1 MTFLNSILN
10 NSKKYESPFNH
21 WEYNNALSDEAIKE
35 IENADIPDISK
46 HNLNYDGT
54 RAIDGGAAEFRE
66 GIASG
71 GKAIKFRCFVTK
83 ENASQFPNLV
93 KFINELQSKETRNA
107 ISKMIDKDLS
117 NSFVRLEII
126 GDKKGFWLKPHKD
139 ISEKLMT
146 MMVWSNPYNESSNLG
161 TDLYDKNFKLVKTI
175 EYIHNSGYFFSSGD
189 DTWHGLELKEIQK
202 ERRCIQINYVTFN
215 TDWPV
220 EKSA

>member
-1 MTFLNSILN
+1 MNLENLTHADF
-10 NSKKYESPFNH
+10 PFNH
-21 WEYNNALSDEAIKE
+21 WIFSNCLEEGALDEISYS
-35 IENADIPDISK
+35 NIPLGDRM
-46 HNLNYDGT
+46 YDGT
-54 RAIDGGAAEFRE
+54 RAADHTGQGVDGKLRLF
-66 GIASG
+66 I
-71 GKAIKFRCFVTK
+71 TK
-83 ENASQFPNLV
+83 NNCQNFPYLT
-93 KFINELQSKETRNA
+93 KLIQSLQSIEMVNK
-107 ISKMIDKDLS
+107 ISKIIDKDLS
-117 NSFVRLEII
+117 NSYVRLEVI

-146 MMVWSNPYNESSNLG
+146 MMVWANPYNEASNLG

-175 EYIHNSGYFFSSGD
+175 KYVHNSGYFFSSGG

>member
-1 MTFLNSILN
+1 MNLENLTHADF
-10 NSKKYESPFNH
+10 PFNH
-21 WEYNNALSDEAIKE
+21 WVFSNCLEEGALDEISYS
-35 IENADIPDISK
+35 NIPSGDRM
-46 HNLNYDGT
+46 YDGT
-54 RAIDGGAAEFRE
+54 RAADYTGQGVDGKLRLF
-66 GIASG
+66 I
-71 GKAIKFRCFVTK
+71 TK
-83 ENASQFPNLV
+83 NNYQNFPFLT
-93 KFINELQSKETRNA
+93 KLIQSLQSKEMVNK
-107 ISKMIDKDLS
+107 ISKIIHKDLS
-117 NSFVRLEII
+117 NSYVRLEVI

-146 MMVWSNPYNESSNLG
+146 MMVWANPYNEASNLG

-175 EYIHNSGYFFSSGD
+175 KYVHNSGYFFSSGD

>member
-1 MTFLNSILN
+1 MNLENLTHADF
-10 NSKKYESPFNH
+10 PFNH
-21 WEYNNALSDEAIKE
+21 WVFSNCLEEGALDEISYS
-35 IENADIPDISK
+35 NIPSGDRM
-46 HNLNYDGT
+46 YDGT
-54 RAIDGGAAEFRE
+54 RAADHTGQGVDGKLRLF
-66 GIASG
+66 I
-71 GKAIKFRCFVTK
+71 TK
-83 ENASQFPNLV
+83 NNCQIFPYLT
-93 KFINELQSKETRNA
+93 KLIQSLQSKEMVNK
-107 ISKMIDKDLS
+107 ISKLIDKDLS
-117 NSFVRLEII
+117 NSYVRLEVI

-146 MMVWSNPYNESSNLG
+146 MMVWANPYNEASNLG

-175 EYIHNSGYFFSSGD
+175 KYVHNSGYFFSSGD

>member
-1 MTFLNSILN
+1 MNLENLTHSDF
-10 NSKKYESPFNH
+10 PFNH
-21 WEYNNALSDEAIKE
+21 WVFSNCLEEGALDEISYS
-35 IENADIPDISK
+35 NIPSGDRM
-46 HNLNYDGT
+46 YDGT
-54 RAIDGGAAEFRE
+54 RAADHTGQGVDGKLRLF
-66 GIASG
+66 I
-71 GKAIKFRCFVTK
+71 TK
-83 ENASQFPNLV
+83 NNCQNFPYLT
-93 KFINELQSKETRNA
+93 KLIQSLQRKEMVNK
-107 ISKMIDKDLS
+107 ISKIIDKDLS
-117 NSFVRLEII
+117 NSYVRLEVI

-146 MMVWSNPYNESSNLG
+146 MMVWANPYNEASNLG

-175 EYIHNSGYFFSSGD
+175 KYVHNSGYFFSSGD

>member
-1 MTFLNSILN
+1 MKLENLTHTDF
-10 NSKKYESPFNH
+10 PFNH
-21 WEYNNALSDEAIKE
+21 WVFSNCLEEGALDEISFS
-35 IENADIPDISK
+35 NIPSGDRM
-46 HNLNYDGT
+46 YDGT
-54 RAIDGGAAEFRE
+54 RAADHTGQGVDGKLRLF
-66 GIASG
+66 I
-71 GKAIKFRCFVTK
+71 TK
-83 ENASQFPNLV
+83 NNCQSFPYLT
-93 KFINELQSKETRNA
+93 KLIQSLQNKEMVNK
-107 ISKMIDKDLS
+107 ISKIIDKDLS
-117 NSFVRLEII
+117 NSYVRLEVI

-146 MMVWSNPYNESSNLG
+146 MMVWANPYNEASNLG

-175 EYIHNSGYFFSSGD
+175 KYVHNSGYFFSSGD

>member
-1 MTFLNSILN
+1 MNLENLTHADF
-10 NSKKYESPFNH
+10 PFNH
-21 WEYNNALSDEAIKE
+21 WVFSKCLEEGALDEISYS
-35 IENADIPDISK
+35 NIPSGDRM
-46 HNLNYDGT
+46 YDGT
-54 RAIDGGAAEFRE
+54 RAADHTGQGVDGKLRLF
-66 GIASG
+66 I
-71 GKAIKFRCFVTK
+71 TK
-83 ENASQFPNLV
+83 NNCQNFPYLT
-93 KFINELQSKETRNA
+93 KLIQSLQSKEMVNK
-107 ISKMIDKDLS
+107 ISKIIDKDLS
-117 NSFVRLEII
+117 NSYVRLEVI

-146 MMVWSNPYNESSNLG
+146 MMVWANPYNEASNLG

-189 DTWHGLELKEIQK
+189 DTWHGLELKEIHK